1 MADNVFN
8 AEEIKVLTIDGNT
21 YVVSELPDNVQR
33 LVQVYNQWRQEQV
46 EPRVTVMKLDLAL
59 RALSVDIVNALRE
72 SQEKDNG
79 DDEATE
85 STPTPVE

>member
-1 MADNVFN
+1 
-8 AEEIKVLTIDGNT
+8 
-21 YVVSELPDNVQR
+21 
-33 LVQVYNQWRQEQV
+33 
-46 EPRVTVMKLDLAL
+46 MKLDLAL